1 MISRQGEKGPEWK
14 YDLLPVYGIY
24 LLNFSLPEFPSW
36 RTDVVLANEQT
47 GKTFGRIRLKQIY
60 ISFERFDLR
69 YEECVTPLEKTIY
82 VLKNMN
88 LFDMSPLKEKEAHF
102 RRLLDVANLGALP
115 PQERAIYD
123 ENLKIYR
130 DWKATME
137 YAVENAEARG
147 EARGSRLTTLR
158 TAWNL
163 KRIGLDP
170 SVIAQCTG
178 LSLEEIN
185 DLENLIRKEEIKC

>member
-1 MISRQGEKGPEWK
+1 
-14 YDLLPVYGIY
+14 
-24 LLNFSLPEFPSW
+24 
-36 RTDVVLANEQT
+36 VVLANEQT

-102 RRLLDVANLGALP
+102 RRLLDVANLGALT

-123 ENLKIYR
+123 ENLK
-130 DWKATME
+130 
-137 YAVENAEARG
+137 
-147 EARGSRLTTLR
+147 
-158 TAWNL
+158 
-163 KRIGLDP
+163 RIGLEP

>member
-47 GKTFGRIRLKQIY
+47 GRIRLKQIY
-60 ISFERFDLR
+60 VSFERFDLR

-102 RRLLDVANLGALP
+102 RRLLDVANLGALT

-137 YAVENAEARG
+137 YAVENAEAKG
-147 EARGSRLTTLR
+147 EVRGSRLITLR
-158 TAWNL
+158 TALNL
-163 KRIGLDP
+163 KNRLG
-170 SVIAQCTG
+170 
-178 LSLEEIN
+178 SLCDRPMYGAFLGGDKRSGESHSQGR
-185 DLENLIRKEEIKC
+185 D

>member
-1 MISRQGEKGPEWK
+1 
-14 YDLLPVYGIY
+14 
-24 LLNFSLPEFPSW
+24 
-36 RTDVVLANEQT
+36 
-47 GKTFGRIRLKQIY
+47 
-60 ISFERFDLR
+60 
-69 YEECVTPLEKTIY
+69 
-82 VLKNMN
+82 
-88 LFDMSPLKEKEAHF
+88 MSPLKEKEAHF
-102 RRLLDVANLGALP
+102 RRLLDVANLGALT

-158 TAWNL
+158 TALNL
-163 KRIGLDP
+163 KRIGLEP

>member
-1 MISRQGEKGPEWK
+1 
-14 YDLLPVYGIY
+14 
-24 LLNFSLPEFPSW
+24 
-36 RTDVVLANEQT
+36 
-47 GKTFGRIRLKQIY
+47 
-60 ISFERFDLR
+60 
-69 YEECVTPLEKTIY
+69 
-82 VLKNMN
+82 MN

-102 RRLLDVANLGALP
+102 RRLLDVANLGALT

-123 ENLKIYR
+123 ENLNIYR

-137 YAVENAEARG
+137 YAVENAEAKG
-147 EARGSRLTTLR
+147 NRLTALR